1 MSETKGRER
10 GHQGASRRPNPCG
23 GGSTLPGPMSRRTGP
38 LSWLTV
44 HRDQARDDLPPL
56 GGRRAFLRGHSGA
69 HILQGPRGVLPFESV
84 VLVFELLQPLDVRRR

>member
-38 LSWLTV
+38 LSWQTV

-56 GGRRAFLRGHSGA
+56 GGRRAFSRDILEYTFFRDRGAYFRLNRSFSYSSSFS
-69 HILQGPRGVLPFESV
+69 R
-84 VLVFELLQPLDVRRR
+84 